1 MTDAERQAL
10 IPSEWVEVLRDD
22 GRTTH
27 HKVKYSPWPSRHGE
41 WVIGLDGIAGG
52 YLLSRVIRK
61 DPGGLA
67 SQTEEIA
74 RLRAGLEMIAQIRHV
89 SGSAQ
94 AAFRGNVRLADAV
107 LAGADV
113 RDINTV
119 EAIAAG
125 TWTPEEGK

>member
-1 MTDAERQAL
+1 VTDAERQSL

-27 HKVKYSPWPSRHGE
+27 HKVKYAPWKLGHGE
-41 WVIGLDGIAGG
+41 WVIGLEGIAGG
-52 YLLSRVIRK
+52 YLLSRVLRK

-74 RLRAGLEMIAQIRHV
+74 RLRAGLEMIAQIRHA

-94 AAFRGNVRLADAV
+94 SAFRGNLRLADAV

-113 RDINTV
+113 RDIETV

-125 TWTPEEGK
+125 AWTPAKS